1 MSISLLTLKSHN
13 LFLRFKFFFFLFC
26 LYGFSG
32 KQALKNI
39 SESDHP
45 GYIL

>member
-13 LFLRFKFFFFLFC
+13 LFLRFKFFLFC